1 MTLALPLDGGCICGA
16 LRYRVKEMPL
26 GVLMCHCGNCQR
38 RTGSA
43 FSLSMITWRKDFEVL
58 SGETLTS
65 DNAGGS
71 GAIHRQNVCS
81 KCFTRTHTEMMAYPN
96 VINVRPGTLDR
107 AKDVTPI
114 AQVWTSAARPWALAP
129 DIPRFEENPT
139 DVLQLFN
146 DWQERH
152 G

>member
-1 MTLALPLDGGCICGA
+1 
-16 LRYRVKEMPL
+16 
-26 GVLMCHCGNCQR
+26 MCHCDDCKR

-43 FSLSMITWRKDFEVL
+43 YSLSMITWRKDFEVL
-58 SGETLTS
+58 SGESLTCDTS
-65 DNAGGS
+65 GGS
-71 GAIHRQNVCS
+71 GAIHRQHVCRQ
-81 KCFTRTHTEMMAYPN
+81 CLTRTHTEIMAHPN

-107 AKDVTPI
+107 PRDVAPV
-114 AQVWTSAARPWALAP
+114 AQVWTSVAQPWALAP

-146 DWQERH
+146 EWQQRH